1 MRKEIPYKKI
11 FRLAIFTTPLFG
23 LFGATPIFMFPK
35 MNMEIMLKSFL
46 LVSLIILLFW
56 MLNLYLYV
64 ISRHYHFKGKD
75 WVRYGLG
82 IIVAGFIVY
91 FFSDKL
97 FQLRTLEIPPD
108 AFKIFSQN
116 LKRPFL
122 PEQSMSMRFIMPILQ
137 YESINIIIIVLL
149 ELLLLREN
157 KQKVDFENT
166 QLRMVNLEAKHNLLK
181 QQLHPHFLF
190 NSLSTLNSLIKRSP
204 IDAEQY
210 LLKLSELLRFSTS
223 TNAQALITINEEL
236 ELCKNYLNM
245 QQVRFGK
252 ALLFKIDIPPE
263 MTQAG
268 KIPVYSIQ
276 LLVENAI
283 KHNSLTVETPL
294 FIKIT
299 GDQYLKSIKVSNN
312 LQEKLNL
319 VEEQGIGLANLKER
333 YNLLCDDGIT
343 INKSGYEFTVIIKVI
358 EDENCNY

>member
-1 MRKEIPYKKI
+1 
-11 FRLAIFTTPLFG
+11 
-23 LFGATPIFMFPK
+23 
-35 MNMEIMLKSFL
+35 
-46 LVSLIILLFW
+46 
-56 MLNLYLYV
+56 
-64 ISRHYHFKGKD
+64 
-75 WVRYGLG
+75 
-82 IIVAGFIVY
+82 
-91 FFSDKL
+91 
-97 FQLRTLEIPPD
+97 
-108 AFKIFSQN
+108 
-116 LKRPFL
+116 
-122 PEQSMSMRFIMPILQ
+122 
-137 YESINIIIIVLL
+137 
-149 ELLLLREN
+149 
-157 KQKVDFENT
+157 
-166 QLRMVNLEAKHNLLK
+166 MVNLEAKHNLLK

-252 ALLFKIDIPPE
+252 ALIFTIDMPIE